1 MHYILVFQTNAASRN
16 AQYCPLLFICI
27 AYKTSNHLLNLS
39 HTAPFKQSFMLLYI
53 YIYFMTQRVMTYTK
67 RVLRYTKRVL
77 TYTKRVMAYTKR
89 VLTYT
94 KRVSNSNRFN
104 VIINNSSLLQRLV
117 KHHNVFFVN
126 DEQCEFANKKSHISY
141 TAHNFQN

>member
-1 MHYILVFQTNAASRN
+1 MHYILVFWTNAASRN
-16 AQYCPLLFICI
+16 AQYCLLLFICI

-39 HTAPFKQSFMLLYI
+39 HTAPFKKSFMLLYI
-53 YIYFMTQRVMTYTK
+53 YLFHDIARHDIYQTRPEIYQTRPDIYQT
-67 RVLRYTKRVL
+67 RHGIHQAHLDIPN
-77 TYTKRVMAYTKR
+77 AYQIQI
-89 VLTYT
+89 
-94 KRVSNSNRFN
+94 VST
-104 VIINNSSLLQRLV
+104 SSLIIHHYCKRLV